1 LKKAVA
7 MSKPEVDIDVDPES
21 GIWRTDGLP
30 MLYLPRHFFVN
41 NHVAVEE
48 ALGLDTYRGILRT
61 ATDKS
66 AVHWCKSV
74 AKTLNLSPIETFHRY
89 FQRLSQRGWGQ
100 FEVKDVDIDGQCGQ
114 IDIRNSIF
122 VLEQHGAQ
130 SSRALCY
137 MFEGFM
143 TGALRFLLDA
153 DDAALQVECTETHCA
168 AMGDSHC
175 QFEFASPL

>member
-1 LKKAVA
+1 

-74 AKTLNLSPIETFHRY
+74 AKTLNLSPFETFHRY
-89 FQRLSQRGWGQ
+89 FKRLSQRGWGQ
-100 FEVKDVDIDGQCGQ
+100 FEVKDVDIDGQRGQ
-114 IDIRNSIF
+114 IAIRNSIF
-122 VLEQHGAQ
+122 VLEQHGEQ
-130 SSRALCY
+130 SRRALCY

-143 TGALRFLLDA
+143 TGALRFLIDA
-153 DDAALQVECTETHCA
+153 DDVALRVECTETHCA
-168 AMGDSHC
+168 AAGHSHC
-175 QFEFASPL
+175 RFEFGTHLS

>member
-1 LKKAVA
+1 
-7 MSKPEVDIDVDPES
+7 MSKPEVDIDVDPET

-48 ALGLDTYRGILRT
+48 ALGLEAYRTILRT

-74 AKTLNLSPIETFHRY
+74 AKTLNLSPVDTFHRY
-89 FQRLSQRGWGQ
+89 FKRLSQRGWGQ
-100 FEVKDVDIDGQCGQ
+100 FEVAALDVAGQSGC
-114 IDIRNSIF
+114 INLRNSIF
-122 VLEQHGAQ
+122 VLEQHDKPA
-130 SSRALCY
+130 SRAVCY

-143 TGALRFLLDA
+143 TGALRYLIDA
-153 DDAALQVECTETHCA
+153 ESTAMQIDCRESHCA
-168 AMGDSHC
+168 AMGHAHC
-175 QFEFASPL
+175 QFEFGTDLT